1 MATTEPVFP
10 NLSGEETTSG
20 PQEIESLCV
29 SCYKE
34 GVTKLLLTKI
44 PHYKEIILMSF
55 SCEHCGL
62 TNNEIQSGGV
72 IQEQGL
78 RVTVNIAT
86 ERDLSRQVVKSD
98 YATVKIAEL
107 ELEIPPKGQKGEI
120 STVEGILQRT
130 VAGLEQDQ
138 PVRRHMDPEGAEQID
153 KFVSK
158 IQDVLQLGQPF
169 TLEIDDPSG
178 NSFIENPNAPD
189 PDPGRVVENY
199 ERNTEQNHLLGLY
212 TPEELQTAEDPVLH
226 RVEEEEEEALTGD
239 KLNDEVLSFPTNCH
253 ECNAPAETKMKMTNI
268 PYFKEVVIMATVCEV
283 CGAKTNEVKAGGGI
297 EAKGKKISLRVT
309 DPTDMSRD
317 VLKSET
323 CSILI
328 PDLEFE
334 MGGHALGGRFT
345 TIEGLMDN
353 ILESVEQNSIWG
365 GVDGVAPDVAEKM
378 KNFKDKFNKFK
389 EGKEPFTLV
398 LDDPAGNSYLQN
410 VYAPDDDPELSIELY
425 ERSYEQN
432 DDLGLNDM
440 KVEGYQDSN

>member
-1 MATTEPVFP
+1 
-10 NLSGEETTSG
+10 
-20 PQEIESLCV
+20 
-29 SCYKE
+29 
-34 GVTKLLLTKI
+34 
-44 PHYKEIILMSF
+44 
-55 SCEHCGL
+55 
-62 TNNEIQSGGV
+62 
-72 IQEQGL
+72 
-78 RVTVNIAT
+78 
-86 ERDLSRQVVKSD
+86 
-98 YATVKIAEL
+98 
-107 ELEIPPKGQKGEI
+107 
-120 STVEGILQRT
+120 

-138 PVRRHMDPEGAEQID
+138 PVRRHLDPEGAEQID

-297 EAKGKKISLRVT
+297 EAKGKKISLNVT

-378 KNFKDKFNKFK
+378 KNFKEKFNKFK

>member
-1 MATTEPVFP
+1 MGMANTEPVFP
-10 NLSGEETTSG
+10 NLSGEETVSG

-72 IQEQGL
+72 MQERGL
-78 RVTVNIAT
+78 RLTVNIAT

-98 YATVKIAEL
+98 YATVKVAEL

-130 VAGLEQDQ
+130 VAALEQDQ
-138 PVRRHMDPEGAEQID
+138 PVRRHLDPEGAEQID
-153 KFVSK
+153 QFVSR
-158 IQDVLQLGQPF
+158 IQRVLGLGEPF

-178 NSFIENPNAPD
+178 NSFIENPNAPG
-189 PDPGRVVENY
+189 PDPGRVTENY
-199 ERNTEQNHLLGLY
+199 ERNSEQNHLLGLY
-212 TPEELQTAEDPVLH
+212 TTEELQTAEDPVLH
-226 RVEEEEEEALTGD
+226 RVEEEQEEALAGEN
-239 KLNDEVLSFPTNCH
+239 LNDEVLSFPTNCH

-268 PYFKEVVIMATVCEV
+268 PYFKEVVIMATLCEV

-297 EAKGKKISLRVT
+297 EAKGKKITLRVT

-323 CSILI
+323 CSILL

-365 GVDGVAPDVAEKM
+365 GVDGVSPDVAEKM

-389 EGKEPFTLV
+389 EGKETFSLV
-398 LDDPAGNSYLQN
+398 LDDPAGNSYLQMRCLWFM
-410 VYAPDDDPELSIELY
+410 VSLMK
-425 ERSYEQN
+425 
-432 DDLGLNDM
+432 DM
-440 KVEGYQDSN
+440 YFYSLCIFLPCDIWYKVVN